1 MIYKLLIGVLL
12 TGCTIIEQ
20 PPVVIGPNGGAG
32 TVLRDNECVAVQ
44 QGPTDALLL
53 RSRVAY
59 IRT

>member
-20 PPVVIGPNGGAG
+20 PPVVIGPNCGAG

-44 QGPTDALLL
+44 QGPPPMPFF
-53 RSRVAY
+53 
-59 IRT
+59 